1 MMVSTE
7 DMKGCV
13 QEWFA
18 QVDSFEDLAE
28 VFYAVKSE
36 TDKQFVYMAK
46 QIAKDE
52 GVII

>member
-1 MMVSTE
+1 MIVSIE

-13 QEWFA
+13 QDWFS
-18 QVDSFEDLAE
+18 QVECFEDLSE
-28 VFYAVKSE
+28 VFYAVRSE
-36 TDKQFVYMAK
+36 ADKQFVYMAK